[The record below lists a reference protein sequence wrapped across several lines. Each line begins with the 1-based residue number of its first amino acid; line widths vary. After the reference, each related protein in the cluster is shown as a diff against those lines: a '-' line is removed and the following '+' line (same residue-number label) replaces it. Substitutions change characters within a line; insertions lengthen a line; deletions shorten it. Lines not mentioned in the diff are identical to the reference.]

1 MTCDEVCDDALAKER
16 SIDTA
21 IELAG
26 TGKFTKKVIIIG
38 ALMVL
43 NASFVT
49 TSISLIFPAAS
60 CDFNLSTLDQGVIT
74 ATPLLGMIFGSYF
87 YGCLADLSGRKRAL
101 LVTLFSQGLFEALSA
116 VVSNYWGFLFFKFLT
131 GFSLI
136 AQNGVGYP
144 YVGECL
150 PPKLRRQVLCA
161 LEIAWIIGMIILPG
175 FAWAI
180 IPLEF
185 TYTTDYFFFH
195 SWNLFVLLYSLLAP
209 ALALWLLTFPETPKY
224 LADCGEDAK
233 LAEALGVMHSENT
246 GRPFKEYLEALTKHD
261 LRDLRT
267 RLESP
272 SSRKHEL
279 SKSERTGKMCMEIV
293 ANTVKLLRPPFLKQ
307 TALIC
312 ALQFC
317 IGSTYFSF
325 ALWFAELI
333 RRLENFEATFPGE
346 PSWICSVVPKDVPT
360 NITIETGKC
369 LPEIPTNVYMHT
381 LIISLA
387 CLPSNILVP
396 LCIEKLGYKFF
407 IVTYNAG
414 AFFITAG
421 LFFVQSSIQ
430 NLILSAFY
438 EAFTSV
444 GLALVLVV
452 ITELYPTQIRAT
464 ASAFGMLLG
473 RIGGVFG
480 NLLIGYLIDKYCGS
494 FIVITMGQ
502 LLVCVIIGF
511 ILPVKRGEKK
521 TVTEFCES
529 PVYRIDV
536 THL

>member
-1 MTCDEVCDDALAKER
+1 MTCEELCDDALAKER

-26 TGKFTKKVIIIG
+26 TGKFTCKIIIIG
-38 ALMVL
+38 ALIVL

-49 TSISLIFPAAS
+49 TSVSLIFPAAS
-60 CDFNLSTLDQGVIT
+60 CDFNLSSLDQGVIT

-87 YGCLADLSGRKRAL
+87 YGCLADLSGRKKAL
-101 LVTLFSQGLFEALSA
+101 IITLFSQGLFEALSA
-116 VVSNYWGFLFFKFLT
+116 IVSNYWGFLVFKFLS

-150 PPKLRRQVLCA
+150 PPKLRREVLCA
-161 LEIAWIIGMIILPG
+161 LEVAWIVGMIILPG

-209 ALALWLLTFPETPKY
+209 GLALWLLTFPETPKY
-224 LADCGEDAK
+224 LADSGEDAK
-233 LAEALGVMHSENT
+233 LAKALGVMHSENT
-246 GRPFKEYLEALTKHD
+246 GKSFNDYLEALTKHD
-261 LRDLRT
+261 LRQLRT
-267 RLESP
+267 RLETQE
-272 SSRKHEL
+272 SRKHHL
-279 SKSERTGKMCMEIV
+279 SKSERTKKMCREILG
-293 ANTVKLLRPPFLKQ
+293 NTAKLLRRPFLKQ
-307 TALIC
+307 TTLIC
-312 ALQFC
+312 TLQFC

-325 ALWFAELI
+325 TLWFAELI
-333 RRLENFEATFPGE
+333 RRLENFEAMFPGE
-346 PSWICSVVPKDVPT
+346 SSWICSVVPKEVSA
-360 NITIETGKC
+360 NITVETGEC
-369 LPEIPTNVYMHT
+369 CPEIPMNVYMHT

-396 LCIEKLGYKFF
+396 LCIQKLGYRFF

-414 AFFITAG
+414 AFCIAAG
-421 LFFVQSSIQ
+421 LFFVQSSVQ

-452 ITELYPTQIRAT
+452 IIELYPTQIRKNRW
-464 ASAFGMLLG
+464 SL
-473 RIGGVFG
+473 R
-480 NLLIGYLIDKYCGS
+480 
-494 FIVITMGQ
+494 
-502 LLVCVIIGF
+502 
-511 ILPVKRGEKK
+511 
-521 TVTEFCES
+521 ES
-529 PVYRIDV
+529 
-536 THL
+536 THWISD

>member
-1 MTCDEVCDDALAKER
+1 MTFEEQPNDALSKER

-26 TGKFTKKVIIIG
+26 TGRFTKKVVAIG
-38 ALMVL
+38 ALIVL

-87 YGCLADLSGRKRAL
+87 YGCLADLSGRRKAL
-101 LVTLFSQGLFEALSA
+101 IVTLFSQGLFEALSA
-116 VVSNYWGFLFFKFLT
+116 IVSNYWGFLAFKFLS

-150 PPKLRRQVLCA
+150 PPKLRCKVLCA
-161 LEIAWIIGMIILPG
+161 LEVAWIVGTMVLPG

-180 IPLEF
+180 IPIDL
-185 TYTTDYFFFH
+185 TYTTDFFFFH
-195 SWNLFVLLYSLLAP
+195 SWSLFVILYSLLAP
-209 ALALWLLTFPETPKY
+209 GLALWLLTFPESPKY
-224 LADCGEDAK
+224 LADIGEDAK
-233 LAEALGVMHSENT
+233 LTRALEVMHTENT
-246 GRPFKEYLEALTKHD
+246 GKPFNEYLDALTKHD
-261 LRDLRT
+261 LREFRA
-267 RLESP
+267 RLEARE
-272 SSRKHEL
+272 SRNHFL
-279 SKSERTGKMCMEIV
+279 SKSERTGQMCKEILS
-293 ANTVKLLRPPFLKQ
+293 NTAKLLRPPFFKQ
-307 TALIC
+307 TAFIC

-325 ALWFAELI
+325 TLWFPELV
-333 RRLENFEATFPGE
+333 RRLENFESMFPGE
-346 PSWICSVVPKDVPT
+346 SAWICSVVPNEVPT
-360 NITIETGKC
+360 NLTVKAVEC
-369 LPEIPTNVYMHT
+369 SPEIPMNVYMHT
-381 LIISLA
+381 LIINIA
-387 CLPSNILVP
+387 CLPTNILVP

-421 LFFVQSSIQ
+421 LFFVRSSTQ

-464 ASAFGMLLG
+464 ASAFGMLMG

-494 FIVITMGQ
+494 FVVITMAQ

-511 ILPVKRGEKK
+511 ILPVKGEKK
-521 TVTEFCES
+521 KTVPEIS
-529 PVYRIDV
+529 VPSVYRIDN
-536 THL
+536 TYL